1 MTAGQEFV
9 KKIRPVG
16 VVMFLLLFVLYFVV
30 CFTARPDPLAGY
42 ASPHDANY
50 YAQNEQTLTELKTEL
65 ETTVFPLLT
74 GEERCKVK
82 DGKLELVLDST
93 NYKASRSALLKHFDG
108 NLFTFVKSS
117 D

>member
-16 VVMFLLLFVLYFVV
+16 VIIFLLLFVLYFVI
-30 CFTARPDPLAGY
+30 CLTARPDPLAGY
-42 ASPHDANY
+42 VSPHDAIY
-50 YAQNEQTLTELKTEL
+50 YAQNEQTLTALKTEL
-65 ETTVFPLLT
+65 ETAVFPLLT
-74 GEERCKVK
+74 GEERCTVEG
-82 DGKLELVLDST
+82 GKLELVLDGA

-117 D
+117 N